1 MKVNTAENQTQ
12 AFEEESALVAQK
24 GRRRQIWITLK
35 RSAISH
41 QPT

>member
-24 GRRRQIWITLK
+24 GRRRKIRITTEWWGVT
-35 RSAISH
+35 H
-41 QPT
+41 QAT

>member
-1 MKVNTAENQTQ
+1 MKVNTAEIQTQ

-24 GRRRQIWITLK
+24 GRRRK
-35 RSAISH
+35 ISTSIEQWAVTH